1 MYLVFSIH
9 TRTLGQRYSDCAF
22 QTVLG
27 EIRIVLN
34 KKNDSFTIVF
44 QKKKTQN
51 TDDSKFKKKKKRK
64 GGGGGGGGGE
74 SQT

>member
-9 TRTLGQRYSDCAF
+9 FRTLGQRYSDCAF

-44 QKKKTQN
+44 QKKTHKILMIPN
-51 TDDSKFKKKKKRK
+51 LKKEKKER
-64 GGGGGGGGGE
+64 GGGG